1 MAEAIVSDQTTVTEE
16 QIGKMQAHFAEE
28 GAREGLGK
36 PRQQFGEVVDN
47 PIGLDKGVTQRL
59 INGLNADLGS
69 LFVLFHQ
76 YQKHHWVVEGPQF
89 RELHLLLEEF
99 YNQTREHGD
108 QIAER
113 ITALGGVPVSGP
125 RKQADLAYVEH
136 EPEGVWGLRPMLER
150 DQAINGKIIQTLRG
164 RINEANSSG
173 DYGTENLLKGILLRQ
188 EDQAH
193 ELQHMLEDESL
204 TKQID

>member
-1 MAEAIVSDQTTVTEE
+1 MAESIVSDQTTVTPE
-16 QIGKMQAHFAEE
+16 QIQKMQAHFAEE
-28 GAREGLGK
+28 GAREGLGT

-47 PIGLDKGVTQRL
+47 PIQLDRSEAEKL

-99 YNQTREHGD
+99 YNETRENGD
-108 QIAER
+108 EIAER

-125 RKQADLAYVEH
+125 RKQAEFAYVEH
-136 EPEGVWGLRPMLER
+136 EPEGIWPLRNMLER
-150 DQAINGKIIQTLRG
+150 DLAINCKIIQTLRG
-164 RINEANSSG
+164 RIQEANQSG
-173 DYGTENLLKGILLRQ
+173 DYGTENLLKAILLEQ

-193 ELQHMLEDESL
+193 ELQHMLEDETL
-204 TKQID
+204 TRQLH

>member
-1 MAEAIVSDQTTVTEE
+1 MATETTVTTE
-16 QIGKMQAHFAEE
+16 QLTEMQEHFRREGAEE
-28 GAREGLGK
+28 GLGE
-36 PRQQFGEVVDN
+36 PRQQFGELVEN
-47 PIGLDKGVTQRL
+47 LLGLEQAQLQDLV
-59 INGLNADLGS
+59 NHLNADLGS

-99 YNQTREHGD
+99 YNQTRGFGD

-125 RKQADLAYVEH
+125 RKQADLAYIEH
-136 EPEGVWGLRPMLER
+136 EPEGILPLHNMLER
-150 DQAINGKIIQTLRG
+150 DLSSNRQIIKTLRQHIQQAQG
-164 RINEANSSG
+164 IG
-173 DYGTENLLKGILLRQ
+173 DYGTENLLKSVLQGQ
-188 EDQAH
+188 ENQAH

-204 TKQID
+204 TRQIH

>member
-1 MAEAIVSDQTTVTEE
+1 MAESIVSDHTTVTPDELS
-16 QIGKMQAHFAEE
+16 KMQAHFAQE
-28 GAREGLGK
+28 GAAEGLGQ

-47 PIGLDKGVTQRL
+47 PIQLDKAVAEKL
-59 INGLNADLGS
+59 INGMNADLGS
-69 LFVLFHQ
+69 MFVLFHQ

-99 YNQTREHGD
+99 YNETRENGD
-108 QIAER
+108 EIAER

-136 EPEGVWGLRPMLER
+136 EPEGIWPLRAMLER
-150 DQAINGKIIQTLRG
+150 DLAINGKIIQTLRG
-164 RINEANSSG
+164 RIQEANEAG
-173 DYGTENLLKGILLRQ
+173 DYGTETLLKNILTEQ

-204 TKQID
+204 TKQIQ